1 MAMTKGGGSLS
12 TTFSRSADPIKKIPE
27 VSFDAVTEGSTPL
40 TVEAWLE
47 AAFYPFLPA
56 VLAFDSIPYQEK
68 GKTGNTQTLG
78 GNVIPY
84 DENVFS
90 AWQLKEGNN
99 LIASYTSPTNVSPPS
114 TVKQYWSQP
123 NYAVTQDQTL
133 KIYLTVGNDGTE
145 VIRNVQRD
153 IDFYYPTY
161 YAIGPA
167 GITEANQAQ
176 LKPGG
181 ASSDGQAIK
190 ASHVSSHSFTTN
202 NNYVYIAYP
211 TGAGYSGLTHAYD
224 PQSQQDFRSALEFV
238 KPDGT
243 LSSTAVTQEFVFSD
257 TSTHD
262 YYVYRWKTTN
272 TPMTFT
278 LDFS

>member
-1 MAMTKGGGSLS
+1 MAQTKGGGAST

-47 AAFYPFLPA
+47 AAFYPFIPA
-56 VLAFDSIPYQEK
+56 ELAFDSIPYQEK
-68 GKTGNTQTLG
+68 GKAANTVTLG
-78 GNVIPY
+78 GNVIPR
-84 DENVFS
+84 DENTLS

-99 LIASYTSPTNVSPPS
+99 LINTYTSPTNPTPPS
-114 TVKQYWSQP
+114 TVKQYWSEP

-133 KIYLTVGNDGTE
+133 KIFLTVGNNGTQQILE
-145 VIRNVQRD
+145 KERD
-153 IDFYYPTY
+153 ISFYYPTY
-161 YAIGPA
+161 YALGPA
-167 GITEANQAQ
+167 GITELNQAQ

-190 ASHVSSHSFTTN
+190 SSQVSSHEFSPN

-211 TGAGYSGLTHAYD
+211 SNHPQLTRLDD
-224 PQSQQDFRSALEFV
+224 PVTQLNYIDSVDFV

-243 LSSTAVTQEFVFSD
+243 LSSAAVTQEFDFAD
-257 TSTHD
+257 NSTRD
-262 YYVYRWKTTN
+262 YYVYRWKLAS

-278 LDFS
+278 LNIS